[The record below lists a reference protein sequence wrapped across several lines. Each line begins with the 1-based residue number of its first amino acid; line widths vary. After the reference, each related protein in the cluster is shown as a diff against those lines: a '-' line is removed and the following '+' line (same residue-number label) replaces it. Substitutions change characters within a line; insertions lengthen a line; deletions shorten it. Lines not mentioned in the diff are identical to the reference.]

1 MSSYGATATNGSPT
15 MPPPTQRKAVLG
27 FMRRQSLYLWLFFGG
42 LTLLFTV
49 AHLEYPSPKG
59 MRKRLVPGE
68 WFWYQQKYYQL
79 GMQLHLMAIFPASV
93 LFVFQFV
100 PYIRNNYRQIHRLSL
115 SGRIAFTLLY
125 IGNIGGIIIAPHA
138 FGGSPS
144 VQSATYTLAILTSFA
159 SYKAWRS
166 IRLQRVTEHRKW
178 ALRCAFYMG
187 SIITSRPMLGITS
200 LIAVNSGPQ
209 YVIFRCDELDFTMS
223 MDEVWTNTSHTPL
236 QVKYPAC
243 GDKRSS
249 WPTTVVPVRS
259 AFTGGYEELASAF
272 RLTFGAAMWICLTL
286 HAVGVECYLN
296 LSPPN
301 KPPSQSSGP
310 IVDDMTKTTAHAT
323 IS

>member
-49 AHLEYPSPKG
+49 AHLEYLSPKG

-68 WFWYQQKYYQL
+68 WFCWHAIASD
-79 GMQLHLMAIFPASV
+79 GHLPCQRLIRVLIHVQSSV
-93 LFVFQFV
+93 Q
-100 PYIRNNYRQIHRLSL
+100 NYRQIHRLR
-115 SGRIAFTLLY
+115 GRIAFTLLY

-243 GDKRSS
+243 GDKPSS